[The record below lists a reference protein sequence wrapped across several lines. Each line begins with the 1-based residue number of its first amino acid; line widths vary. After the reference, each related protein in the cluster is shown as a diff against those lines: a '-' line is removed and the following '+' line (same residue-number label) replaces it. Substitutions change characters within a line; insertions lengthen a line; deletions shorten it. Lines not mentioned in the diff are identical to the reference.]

1 MRNDTERKDLKFYLN
16 LRYPI
21 TIHPDPDG
29 GYVAEIEE
37 LPGCMT
43 QAETLGEAFE
53 AIEDARQVWIQGT
66 YEMGQDIPLPQDME
80 EYSGK
85 FMVRIPRSLHRNL
98 VRAAKREG
106 VSLNQYIASL
116 LAVGV
121 QWDTI
126 PSQVQSIPQLQTPE
140 RILQRVEELSK
151 ESGRATFI
159 SPLTPRESE
168 ILNYVAQGY
177 LNKQIAELLGISEQA
192 IKNHI
197 NSILRKLNANSRTQA
212 VWAALTWAG
221 KYNKIRMEGDVH
233 LKSSKCTK

>member
-1 MRNDTERKDLKFYLN
+1 MRNDTERRDLEFYLN

-43 QAETLGEAFE
+43 QAETLDEAFE

-116 LAVGV
+116 LAAGV

-126 PSQVQSIPQLQTPE
+126 PSQIRSIPQPQTPE
-140 RILQRVEELSK
+140 QILQRVEELSK
-151 ESGRATFI
+151 ESGRATFV

-168 ILNYVAQGY
+168 ILNYVTQGY
-177 LNKQIAELLGISEQA
+177 LNKQIAELLGVSEHT

-197 NSILRKLNANSRTQA
+197 NSILRKLNVNARSQA
-212 VWAALTWAG
+212 VVVAMKKG
-221 KYNKIRMEGDVH
+221 SVR
-233 LKSSKCTK
+233 